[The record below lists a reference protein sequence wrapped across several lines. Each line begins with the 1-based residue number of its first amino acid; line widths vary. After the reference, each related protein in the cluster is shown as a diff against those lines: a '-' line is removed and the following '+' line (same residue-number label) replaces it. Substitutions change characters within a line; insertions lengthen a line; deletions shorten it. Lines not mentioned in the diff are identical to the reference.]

1 MQDLLTVGELALL
14 LRVPASWIYAR
25 TADGAVET
33 IPHLKLGR
41 HLRFRRS
48 EVLPWVEG
56 HHRGPNSPGAV
67 PEEGNHRPQANES
80 AHLAEA
86 NSSANERC

>member
-25 TADGAVET
+25 TADGAGET

-56 HHRGPNSPGAV
+56 HHRGPNASGAV
-67 PEEGNHRPQANES
+67 PGEGIGSPQTDES
-80 AHLAEA
+80 SRLAETNSLA
-86 NSSANERC
+86 NTRC